1 MAQHPDD
8 QVARAARYYAGYV
21 VSSWWRGLV
30 LGEVTIY
37 PDGTGQARPPE
48 VWQLLDTPHL
58 QDRPPTAD
66 PTLPP
71 VLQSPRHED
80 EIHRRLAAIVYE
92 VGSGTPDLAEQL
104 ADVDHPDLA
113 IVRALLSKMGLA
125 RATTLQKALAHYI
138 KKTQRFLEDPVI
150 EELLWHVEQTL
161 LIHRQVTGPAL
172 TQILE
177 SLAPRV
183 QGFLEDAP

>member
-1 MAQHPDD
+1 MEQSLDD
-8 QVARAARYYAGYV
+8 QVERAARYYAGYV
-21 VSSWWRGLV
+21 VSSWWSGLV
-30 LGEVTIY
+30 LGDVTIH

-66 PTLPP
+66 PALPP
-71 VLQSPRHED
+71 LLQSPRTED
-80 EIHRRLAAIVYE
+80 EIHRRLAAVVYE

-113 IVRALLSKMGLA
+113 IVRALLSTRWYA
-125 RATTLQKALAHYI
+125 RAITPREALAHYI
-138 KKTQRFLEDPVI
+138 QKTQRFLEDPVI

-161 LIHRQVTGPAL
+161 LLHRHLTGPAL

-177 SLAPRV
+177 SLAPRA
-183 QGFLEDAP
+183 QGFPEDAS

>member
-1 MAQHPDD
+1 MEQSPDD
-8 QVARAARYYAGYV
+8 QVERAARYYAGYV
-21 VSSWWRGLV
+21 VSSWWSGLV
-30 LGEVTIY
+30 LGDVTIH

-48 VWQLLDTPHL
+48 VWQLLDTSHL

-66 PTLPP
+66 PALPP

-80 EIHRRLAAIVYE
+80 EIHRRLAAVVYE

-113 IVRALLSKMGLA
+113 MVRALLGKVVFAG
-125 RATTLQKALAHYI
+125 TPQEALAHYI
-138 KKTQRFLEDPVI
+138 QKTQSFLEDPVI
-150 EELLWHVEQTL
+150 EELLWNVEVTL
-161 LIHRQVTGPAL
+161 LEHRHLTGPEL

-177 SLAPRV
+177 SLAPRA
-183 QGFLEDAP
+183 QDFPEDAL